1 MRFKFYWLFLAAL
14 LLGATGCSSFIARRI
29 AQAPN
34 RYPQWLAPEARVSLG
49 FKSGLLTNFP
59 AHVVEV
65 GPPPARL
72 RYRVVEPADYHFA
85 MSTDSWMERGVPQ
98 FQFNIRAE
106 TPGQSNAWTSAPRGT
121 VVLLHGWGVSQFS
134 MLPWALRLAQ
144 DGWRCVLVDL
154 RGHGKSTGRRIY
166 FGIRETQDL
175 VQLLDALARDG
186 QLTGPVAALGESYGG
201 ALAIRWKT
209 LDPRVRSVVAIA
221 PYAELSTAVINISD
235 DYAAWAPKWL
245 LRSGLKKLPSLLE
258 TTPAE
263 LDTATVLARDPFPV
277 LFVAGEND
285 KVTPPSEVE
294 KLRALAAP
302 ESKMVIVPG
311 ATHESVPY
319 FFKDLV
325 PDVLSWLDAEPL
337 PAKAASRP

>member
-1 MRFKFYWLFLAAL
+1 MMRFKYYWLFLAAL

-34 RYPQWLAPEARVSLG
+34 RYPQWLAPEARVSLA

-59 AHVVEV
+59 ARVVEV

-72 RYRVVEPADYHFA
+72 RYRVIEPADYHFA
-85 MSTDSWMERGVPQ
+85 MSTDSWLKRGVPQ
-98 FQFNIRAE
+98 FQFNVRAKI
-106 TPGQSNAWTSAPRGT
+106 PGQSNAWTPAPRGT
-121 VVLLHGWGVSQFS
+121 VVLLHGWGISQFS
-134 MLPWALRLAQ
+134 MLPWALRLAE

-166 FGIRETQDL
+166 FGIRETGDL
-175 VQLLDALARDG
+175 TQLLDALARDG

-201 ALAIRWKT
+201 ALAIRWKM
-209 LDPRVRSVVAIA
+209 LDPRVQSVIAIA
-221 PYAELSTAVINISD
+221 PYAELSTAVINISK
-235 DYAAWAPKWL
+235 DYATWAPKWL

-263 LDTATVLARDPFPV
+263 LDTATVLARSPFPV
-277 LFVAGEND
+277 LLVAGEKD

-294 KLRALAAP
+294 KLRALAP
-302 ESKMVIVPG
+302 QSKMVIVPG
-311 ATHESVPY
+311 ATHESVTF

-325 PDVLSWLDAEPL
+325 PEVLSWLDAEPL
-337 PAKAASRP
+337 PAKTGSPP